1 LRRSMSELEREL
13 DAQRFVRIHR
23 STIVNLEQVRSMKV
37 DETGEYEVC
46 LENGARLNLSRRYRK
61 EFQSRLGVRTL
72 DR

>member
-1 LRRSMSELEREL
+1 
-13 DAQRFVRIHR
+13 
-23 STIVNLEQVRSMKV
+23 MKV

-46 LENGARLNLSRRYRK
+46 LENGARLHLSRRYRK